1 MASIAQIGKPLE
13 IPTPPICDI
22 ILARIE
28 IYNILKPHTEHMPD
42 KELKSAVSRLV
53 DLFIKE

>member
-13 IPTPPICDI
+13 IPTPEICDI

-28 IYNILKPHTEHMPD
+28 IYNILKPHTDHMPD
-42 KELKSAVSRLV
+42 RELKNAVSRLV

>member
-1 MASIAQIGKPLE
+1 MTTIAQIGKPLE
-13 IPTPPICDI
+13 NPTPPICDI

-28 IYNILKPHTEHMPD
+28 IYNILKPHTDHMPD
-42 KELKSAVSRLV
+42 RELKSAVSRLV

>member
-1 MASIAQIGKPLE
+1 MPTIAHIGKPLE
-13 IPTPPICDI
+13 NPTPEICDI

-42 KELKSAVSRLV
+42 SELKNAVSRLV